1 MSKNRPFR
9 SRAASRIPYRS
20 TRKKTPGK
28 YILKMSFLIRSRPG
42 LGSDIRFPQAQFS
55 LSQSFTMGQFQWTK
69 HVRVRYVADSGMG
82 KRSTDCEWP
91 KIS

>member
-20 TRKKTPGK
+20 TKKTPGK
-28 YILKMSFLIRSRPG
+28 ISFLIRSRSG
-42 LGSDIRFPQAQFS
+42 LGSDIRFPQVQFS

-69 HVRVRYVADSGMG
+69 HVRVSYDG
-82 KRSTDCEWP
+82 
-91 KIS
+91 